1 MSTTTLKL
9 RRLAACAASLTVAA
23 VFFHI
28 FSDDDTRTSE
38 RLFADSVIAVPV
50 VAAALIW
57 SGHLVAQLLARGTW
71 WSLLLV
77 GGLMAL
83 IGDREG
89 RHLGAYIAMCNAG
102 ALLVVGSSSL
112 DSRGRFAPVAFR
124 GTLLVALVLAI
135 ADTGAFLWFGTG
147 SMMFEGRYSC
157 LLLVPLMIT
166 GVIGLLRLRTWG
178 LMVSLFT
185 NLLIAILAIAGVLF
199 LPGPLR
205 GLFVGTAVLQMLV
218 PIPMVIAIVRGRT
231 PSPDAWRRTKIVVP
245 AIAIAG
251 VAAFSVYAAFIHHG
265 TLLRF

>member
-28 FSDDDTRTSE
+28 FYDDDTTRISE

-57 SGHLVAQLLARGTW
+57 SGRLVAQLLARGTW

-83 IGDREG
+83 IADREG
-89 RHLGAYIAMCNAG
+89 RHLGAYIAMCNAA

-112 DSRGRFAPVAFR
+112 DSRGRFAPIAFR

-157 LLLVPLMIT
+157 LLLVPLMVT

-185 NLLIAILAIAGVLF
+185 NLLIAILAISGVLF

-231 PSPDAWRRTKIVVP
+231 PSPDAWRRTKIVAP
-245 AIAIAG
+245 AIMIAG
-251 VAAFSVYAAFIHHG
+251 VAAFS
-265 TLLRF
+265 